1 MTPKDFIFKLTVPAD
16 ADADGAGVVAVV
28 AGHAVEY
35 AGIEGAAGAAFVE
48 RVRAAAA
55 KALAAATART
65 GCQAVVAAAG
75 GQLTVTIGGESVSQP
90 LPA

>member
-16 ADADGAGVVAVV
+16 ADGATVVAVV
-28 AGHAVEY
+28 AAHAVEY
-35 AGIEGAAGAAFVE
+35 AGIEGVAGPAFVE
-48 RVRAAAA
+48 QVRVAASKALTAAAG
-55 KALAAATART
+55 RT
-65 GCQAVVAAAG
+65 GCQAVVAAAD

>member
-16 ADADGAGVVAVV
+16 AGGATVVAVV

-35 AGIEGAAGAAFVE
+35 AGIEGAAAAAFVE

-55 KALAAATART
+55 KALTAAAARNGCLAVFTAAD
-65 GCQAVVAAAG
+65 GK
-75 GQLTVTIGGESVSQP
+75 LTVTIDGESVSQP

>member
-16 ADADGAGVVAVV
+16 ADGATVVAVV

-35 AGIEGAAGAAFVE
+35 AGIEGAAAAVFVE

-55 KALAAATART
+55 TALAAVTAGN
-65 GCQAVVAAAG
+65 GCLAVFTAADG
-75 GQLTVTIGGESVSQP
+75 RLTVTIDGEAVSQP